1 MEERLERLSKQI
13 NGLDFDSP
21 VGFDMETLE
30 EKVDTLP
37 LADGAPDAQN
47 GPVEASDSSSSDSIT
62 GSMMNDISQFEL
74 QNLGQDSYP
83 KKEPNS
89 SVVPLDPEIEK
100 LASLEEHVVAVDS
113 SITDNLNANQ
123 FTERRSPNAVLP
135 LLRYQQ
141 CESSE
146 SSPR

>member
-13 NGLDFDSP
+13 NGLDFFSP

-74 QNLGQDSYP
+74 QNLDQDSYP

-123 FTERRSPNAVLP
+123 FTERRLPNAVLP